1 VPNELIEIMTSLSL
15 VMREETER
23 LEGRERA
30 LDLAELAAAKTRL
43 VGSLE
48 EVLARRNRLDPEWT
62 EQMDDETREA
72 LAAALGELR
81 AASMVNSALLE
92 RQIELSM
99 EMMGAIANEAKRLSG
114 NRTYTYSPKGDIAR
128 LDLTTP
134 ISFNT
139 EY

>member
-1 VPNELIEIMTSLSL
+1 MIEIMTSLSM

-30 LDLAELAAAKTRL
+30 LDLAELAAAKARL

-48 EVLARRNRLDPEWT
+48 EVLARRNRLEPEWT
-62 EQMDDETREA
+62 DQMDDETRERFA
-72 LAAALGELR
+72 EALGELR
-81 AASMVNSALLE
+81 AASLVNSALLE

-114 NRTYTYSPKGDIAR
+114 NRAYTYGAKGDLAR
-128 LDLTTP
+128 IDLTTP

>member
-1 VPNELIEIMTSLSL
+1 MPNELIEIMTSLSL

>member
-43 VGSLE
+43 VASLE

>member
-1 VPNELIEIMTSLSL
+1 MPNELIEIMTSLSM

-30 LDLAELAAAKTRL
+30 LELAELAAAKTRL

-62 EQMDDETREA
+62 EQMDDETRER
-72 LAAALGELR
+72 LAEALGELR
-81 AASMVNSALLE
+81 AASLVNSALLE

-114 NRTYTYSPKGDIAR
+114 NRTYTYGSKGDIAR

-134 ISFNT
+134 ISFNS